1 MGPAPGQ
8 EARQGE
14 EDIRREASDRLQRP
28 PVIAVEVEVGRPRHP
43 QRPRGPGVEL
53 VDLGEADV
61 GTDERVPA
69 PHPSPAEDPLGDRLL
84 GELVGRGRQPQDAL
98 AGRPGAV
105 VADEPVAAEPRERLG
120 LQDVAVVLPARG
132 RETAEDLD
140 G

>member
-1 MGPAPGQ
+1 MGDRPRGQAEPQVGPAPGQ

-14 EDIRREASDRLQRP
+14 EDIRREAADRLQRP

-61 GTDERVPA
+61 GADERVPA
-69 PHPSPAEDPLGDRLL
+69 PHPGPAEDPLGDRLL

-98 AGRPGAV
+98 AG
-105 VADEPVAAEPRERLG
+105 
-120 LQDVAVVLPARG
+120 
-132 RETAEDLD
+132 
-140 G
+140 